1 MNVPPETK
9 PCHYIKNRSDEK
21 EGNTS
26 VKLDFSP
33 KKKEEDSLESVGVM
47 IYSDIYAKS
56 LI

>member
-1 MNVPPETK
+1 MDSWTTWTG
-9 PCHYIKNRSDEK
+9 YKNRSDEK